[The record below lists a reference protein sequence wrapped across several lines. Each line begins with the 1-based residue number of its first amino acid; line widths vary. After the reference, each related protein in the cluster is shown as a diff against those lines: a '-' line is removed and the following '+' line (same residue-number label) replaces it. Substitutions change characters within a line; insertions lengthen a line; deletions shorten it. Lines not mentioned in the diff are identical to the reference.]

1 MEEILNIVIKVAATL
16 LAFGIGWLGTY
27 VTRWIRSK
35 LDKESQEAF
44 DLFITELVSAA
55 EQMYKGNDPD
65 GTVRLAY
72 VESMLR
78 KAGYDITDAVKA
90 LIESKVFEINL
101 VSKGSA
107 SK

>member
-1 MEEILNIVIKVAATL
+1 MEEILNIVIKAAATL
-16 LAFGIGWLGTY
+16 VAFGLGWLITY
-27 VTRWIRSK
+27 AAKWIRSK

-44 DLFITELVSAA
+44 DLFIAELVSAA
-55 EQMYKGNDPD
+55 EQMYKGSDPD

-107 SK
+107 VK